1 MAGVCGPSLFGTNNS
16 NYIKVGNGEFL
27 AVEGTNLA
35 ERLNVSDLRMP
46 YKQILKSRIILKPG
60 QTNYLLNFLG
70 LGDNAT
76 FLAIKGIY
84 DSKSVIAEDNYINY
98 SYYDDLTKIHS
109 FAQLMVLTG
118 TLNNRI
124 KQLYLTNPNTKYSV
138 QLEVMVGIIDDNYSI
153 FTDTLNQSGT
163 SFVNLEYTDIK
174 SHIVGQSIVINDKS
188 SPVKPLIYIILTN
201 IQSIEKLGDVLVVD
215 DSSLGTIFLQ
225 FKTTYDANQAHSI
238 LSYILENNNIDI
250 ATLSPLTDDE
260 APVIYF
266 FEQVGGTS
274 SGYYISL
281 NGATGSSY
289 DTSLGMTF
297 SAEIP
302 LSIYGSGTSS
312 ILYPSDL
319 IDILIDYTEDA
330 RDGLM
335 QISSSNLIITGTS
348 GEISFINQVGTYSV
362 TFEYSDIAQNSV
374 DAVLTL
380 NITT

>member
-16 NYIKVGNGEFL
+16 NYIKVGNGEFV
-27 AVEGTNLA
+27 AVEGSNLA

-60 QTNYLLNFLG
+60 QANYLLNFLG

-84 DSKSVIAEDNYINY
+84 DPKSVIAEDNYINY
-98 SYYDDLTKIHS
+98 SYYDDLTKIYS

-138 QLEVMVGIIDDNYSI
+138 QLEVMVGIIDDNYSL
-153 FTDTLNQSGT
+153 FNDTLNQSGT

-188 SPVKPLIYIILTN
+188 TPVKPLIYIILTN
-201 IQSIEKLGDVLVVD
+201 IQSIEKLGDVLIID
-215 DSSLGTIFLQ
+215 DTSLGTIFLQ
-225 FKTTYDANQAHSI
+225 FKTTYDANQAHSL
-238 LSYILENNNIDI
+238 LSYILENDNIDI
-250 ATLSPLTDDE
+250 NAISPLADDE
-260 APVIYF
+260 SPVVYF
-266 FEQVGGTS
+266 YEQVGGTS

-281 NGATGSSY
+281 DGATGSAY
-289 DTSLGMTF
+289 DTSLGVTF

-302 LSIYGSGTSS
+302 LSLYGGTSS
-312 ILYPSDL
+312 ILYPDDL
-319 IDILIDYTEDA
+319 IDILIDYTEDN
-330 RDGLM
+330 RDGVM

-348 GEISFINQVGTYSV
+348 GEVGFINQLGTYSV

>member
-1 MAGVCGPSLFGTNNS
+1 MGGVCGPSLFGTSNS

-35 ERLNVSDLRMP
+35 ERLGVSDLRMP
-46 YKQILKSRIILKPG
+46 YKQLLKSRIILKPG

-76 FLAIKGIY
+76 FLAIKSIY

-98 SYYDDLTKIHS
+98 SYYDDLTKIYS
-109 FAQLMVLTG
+109 FAQMMVLTG

-138 QLEVMVGIIDDNYSI
+138 QLEVMVGVIDDNYSI
-153 FTDTLNQSGT
+153 FNDTLNQSGT

-174 SHIVGQSIVINDKS
+174 SHIVGESIVINDKS

-201 IQSIEKLGDVLVVD
+201 IQSIEKLADVLVVD
-215 DSSLGTIFLQ
+215 DASLGTIFLQ
-225 FKTTYDANQAHSI
+225 FKTTYDANQAHSLI
-238 LSYILENNNIDI
+238 SYILENDNVDIDTI
-250 ATLSPLTDDE
+250 SPLADDE
-260 APVIYF
+260 PPVIYF
-266 FEQVGGTS
+266 YEQVGGTS
-274 SGYYISL
+274 SGYYISF
-281 NGATGSSY
+281 NGATGSAY
-289 DTSLGMTF
+289 DTSFGVTF
-297 SAEIP
+297 STEIP
-302 LSIYGSGTSS
+302 LSTYGGSS
-312 ILYPSDL
+312 SVLYPDDL
-319 IDILIDYTEDA
+319 IDILIDYTEDD

-335 QISSSNLIITGTS
+335 QIASSNLIITGTS
-348 GEISFINQVGTYSV
+348 GQVSFISQLGTYSL

-374 DAVLTL
+374 NAVLTL

>member
-16 NYIKVGNGEFL
+16 NYIKVGNGEFV
-27 AVEGTNLA
+27 AVEGSNLA

-60 QTNYLLNFLG
+60 QANYLLNFLG

-84 DSKSVIAEDNYINY
+84 DPKSVIAEDNYINY
-98 SYYDDLTKIHS
+98 SYYDDLTKIYS

-138 QLEVMVGIIDDNYSI
+138 QLEVMVGIIDDNYSL
-153 FTDTLNQSGT
+153 FNDTLNQSGT

-188 SPVKPLIYIILTN
+188 TPVKPLIYIILTN
-201 IQSIEKLGDVLVVD
+201 IQSIEKLGDVLIID
-215 DSSLGTIFLQ
+215 DTSLGTIFLQ
-225 FKTTYDANQAHSI
+225 FKTTYDANQAHSL
-238 LSYILENNNIDI
+238 LSYILENDNIDI
-250 ATLSPLTDDE
+250 NAISPLADDE
-260 APVIYF
+260 SPVIYF
-266 FEQVGGTS
+266 YEQVGGTS

-281 NGATGSSY
+281 DGATGSAY
-289 DTSLGMTF
+289 DTSLGVTF

-302 LSIYGSGTSS
+302 LSLYGGTSS
-312 ILYPSDL
+312 ILYPDDL
-319 IDILIDYTEDA
+319 IDILIDYTEDN
-330 RDGLM
+330 RDGVM

-348 GEISFINQVGTYSV
+348 GEVGFINQLGTYSV